1 VNTSKLPP
9 QQLDVMKTVLSLR
22 AQRHGMIQ
30 SKEQYKFVYATVPG
44 TSPQVRDVMAQRVG
58 IADAPIRRANSL
70 AADSSQRRGGTVKEA
85 ANALLQRHLDHRI
98 GLAQSMSGRIGHSA
112 GPPPA
117 EAEAGFSDSGPGT
130 DDEQPLVID
139 VDDDTDPVT
148 PWTQK

>member
-1 VNTSKLPP
+1 
-9 QQLDVMKTVLSLR
+9 MRRYER
-22 AQRHGMIQ
+22 AP
-30 SKEQYKFVYATVPG
+30 SD
-44 TSPQVRDVMAQRVG
+44 SQVRDVMAQRVG

-70 AADSSQRRGGTVKEA
+70 AADSSQRRGAVKEA

-98 GLAQSMSGRIGHSA
+98 GLAQSMSGRIDHPAA
-112 GPPPA
+112 GPVPA
-117 EAEAGFSDSGPGT
+117 EAETGFSDSGPGT